1 MNKVLLVEDHP
12 GIRYVLRAQLERLGF
27 HVIIAKNGKE
37 GVEAAIE
44 AKPDLIMM
52 NSRMP
57 EMDGWQ
63 AARIL
68 RADPETK
75 NIPILAATAMSRP
88 SDLQKWIDAGCN
100 GYIIKPFSFDELLKK
115 INALLNKDK
124 GSPGQH

>member
-12 GIRYVLRAQLERLGF
+12 GIRYVVRIHLERIGF
-27 HVIIAKNGKE
+27 DVIVAENGKE
-37 GVEAAIE
+37 GVERAIA

-68 RADPETK
+68 RADPEIK
-75 NIPILAATAMSRP
+75 NTPILAATAMSRP
-88 SDLQKWIDAGCN
+88 SDLEAWIEAGCN
-100 GYIIKPFSFDELLKK
+100 DYILKPFTFDELLRK
-115 INALLNKDK
+115 INALLPKV
-124 GSPGQH
+124 

>member
-12 GIRYVLRAQLERLGF
+12 GIRHVVQIELERLGF
-27 HVIIAKNGKE
+27 AVIIAENGKE
-37 GVEAAIE
+37 GVETAI
-44 AKPDLIMM
+44 ATKPDLILM
-52 NSRMP
+52 NSLMP

-88 SDLQKWIDAGCN
+88 SDIETWIDAGCN
-100 GYIIKPFSFDELLKK
+100 DYIIKPFTFDELVRK
-115 INALLNKDK
+115 IKALI
-124 GSPGQH
+124 P